1 MGGST
6 AVVDKMRLQ
15 RRPVGSVVIGVW
27 HRILF
32 HVVPG
37 GTLANWIA
45 GVAGLER
52 YGLVGVHW
60 YWSPGIG
67 LTWE

>member
-6 AVVDKMRLQ
+6 AVMDRMRLQ
-15 RRPVGSVVIGVW
+15 RRPVVSVVSGVW

-37 GTLANWIA
+37 GLLANWIA
-45 GVAGLER
+45 GVAGL
-52 YGLVGVHW
+52 GLPLVALEE
-60 YWSPGIG
+60 P
-67 LTWE
+67 EEPEPEEDAR

>member
-1 MGGST
+1 MVGST
-6 AVVDKMRLQ
+6 AVMDSMRLQ

-32 HVVPG
+32 HVVSG
-37 GTLANWIA
+37 GMLANWIA

-52 YGLVGVHW
+52 
-60 YWSPGIG
+60 
-67 LTWE
+67 